1 MVCKSN
7 RVFDPLDL
15 EILERAFDGAW
26 TAFKESQ
33 FASDTEFE
41 ALLHRELTEIA
52 AFNGANDDAGLS
64 FFLTCSCLSCWFT
77 TTTVAIV
84 AAPIVAATYGT
95 TLPFTANRR
104 VGPWLSG

>member
-26 TAFKESQ
+26 AAFKENQ
-33 FASDTEFE
+33 FAPDAEFE

-52 AFNGANDDAGLS
+52 AFNGGSD
-64 FFLTCSCLSCWFT
+64 
-77 TTTVAIV
+77 VQAIRDIV
-84 AAPIVAATYGT
+84 LRAAAMRLGGNPGSD
-95 TLPFTANRR
+95 L
-104 VGPWLSG
+104 G